1 MIYDI
6 EIKFD
11 NSNEY
16 GNSKVKFVYG
26 NKSFEVGS
34 DFNSTKPAKIKKI
47 INLIIKSED

>member
-1 MIYDI
+1 MVYDI

-11 NSNEY
+11 NYNEY

-26 NKSFEVGS
+26 NKSFEIGS
-34 DFNSTKPAKIKKI
+34 DFNSAKPAKIKKI